1 MKVFAV
7 LVALICATQ
16 AAHSADVPAE
26 RKFLR
31 DGASAGNTTDSS
43 AATSGTSKTYTAYTC
58 STTRGAVPDN
68 GFLFSVPDLDLDA
81 TYDDM
86 VTIGKY
92 YCSATTDCDSF
103 VVRVTN
109 TKEKKQIRLY
119 DRTMPMVIKN
129 CDWDTY
135 AGNQDADDDA

>member
-1 MKVFAV
+1 MSIFNTNYGGYIFYTPPEV
-7 LVALICATQ
+7 LY
-16 AAHSADVPAE
+16 
-26 RKFLR
+26 
-31 DGASAGNTTDSS
+31 NTTDSS

-58 STTRGAVPDN
+58 SYPRIWNQGFLGNVPD
-68 GFLFSVPDLDLDA
+68 VDDDA

-103 VVRVTN
+103 IIGVESSNDN
-109 TKEKKQIRLY
+109 TIGLF
-119 DRTMPMVIKN
+119 DHTIAMVKKN